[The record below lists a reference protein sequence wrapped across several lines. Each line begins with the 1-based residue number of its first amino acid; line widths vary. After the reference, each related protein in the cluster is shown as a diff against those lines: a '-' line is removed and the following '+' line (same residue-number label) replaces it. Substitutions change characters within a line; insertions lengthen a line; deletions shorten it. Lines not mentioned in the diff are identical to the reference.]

1 MMPQAYNTAF
11 TVWFT
16 GLTGSGKHTLAE
28 MLHDELAARGIW
40 SEIIRGREMRKIIS
54 EGLGFSAEDR
64 EKNIRRMGEVC
75 HLLTKNG
82 VIAIAVAVSPIR
94 RAREQNREKL
104 QDYIEVF
111 CRCSMEEL
119 RRRDKYKLYS
129 RYEAGEIKH
138 VAGIDDP
145 YEEPLKPEVTVDT
158 DTVPA
163 EKNLQR
169 ILVTLEVLERI
180 SKAPTTPYSPQEEE
194 LIRHH
199 LKDMGYL

>member
-1 MMPQAYNTAF
+1 MMPQLHTTAF

-28 MLHDELAARGIW
+28 MLHDELAVRGIW
-40 SEIIRGREMRKIIS
+40 SEIIRGREMRKVIS
-54 EGLGFSAEDR
+54 EGLGFSTEDR

-75 HLLTKNG
+75 YLLTKNG
-82 VIAIAVAVSPIR
+82 VVAIAVAVSPIR
-94 RAREQNREKL
+94 RARERNRDKL
-104 QDYIEVF
+104 GEYIEVY
-111 CRCSMEEL
+111 CRCSLEEL
-119 RRRDKYKLYS
+119 RKRDKYGLYS

-145 YEEPLKPEVTVDT
+145 YEEPLKPEVLLDT
-158 DTVPA
+158 DKVPT

-169 ILVTLEVLERI
+169 ILMTLELLEHLP
-180 SKAPTTPYSPQEEE
+180 KAPTTPYSPEEEE

>member
-1 MMPQAYNTAF
+1 MMPQSHKTAF

-28 MLHDELAARGIW
+28 MLHHELAGRGIW

-82 VIAIAVAVSPIR
+82 VVAIAVAVSPIR
-94 RAREQNREKL
+94 RAREKNREKL
-104 QDYIEVF
+104 GRYIEIY

-119 RRRDKYKLYS
+119 RRRDKYKLFS
-129 RYEAGEIKH
+129 RYQAGEIKH

-145 YEEPLKPEVTVDT
+145 YEEPLKPEVAVDT
-158 DTVPA
+158 DTSPA

-169 ILVTLEVLERI
+169 ILMTLEMLEYI
-180 SKAPTTPYSPQEEE
+180 PKAPTTPYSPDEEK

>member
-1 MMPQAYNTAF
+1 MMPQSHKTAF

-28 MLHDELAARGIW
+28 MLHHELAGRGLW

-82 VIAIAVAVSPIR
+82 VVAIAVAVSPIR
-94 RAREQNREKL
+94 RAREKNRERL
-104 QDYIEVF
+104 GRYIEVY

-119 RRRDKYKLYS
+119 RRRDKYKLFS
-129 RYEAGEIKH
+129 RYQAGEIKH

-145 YEEPLKPEVTVDT
+145 YEEPLKPEVAVDT

-169 ILVTLEVLERI
+169 ILMTLEMLEHI
-180 SKAPTTPYSPQEEE
+180 PKAPTTPYSPDEEE
-194 LIRHH
+194 MIRHH